1 MDAAMVSSVSS
12 PRHGSGGRRQTWR
25 SGAMREDDDEV
36 RDAEREMT
44 TRSVAQE
51 RDMATR
57 LAAQERGTATSSP
70 ASLHQVSLA
79 TNRVNSP
86 EWVYLLAL
94 VLSHSFLSAHSSLAF
109 AATRPAPAAFSRP
122 SASPLPRRHSA
133 ASPASSKPA
142 RILAMAAQQI
152 AEIVIF
158 SAGLLATLAEMRRD
172 TIATCFLCQLPV
184 PLPAIEKNCKGQP
197 LYFKFVAD
205 WGICE

>member
-12 PRHGSGGRRQTWR
+12 PRRGSGGRRRTWR
-25 SGAMREDDDEV
+25 SGAKREDDDEV

-79 TNRVNSP
+79 TNRVSSP

-94 VLSHSFLSAHSSLAF
+94 VLSSLIPLRPFLPCLCRNP
-109 AATRPAPAAFSRP
+109 TC
-122 SASPLPRRHSA
+122 PRRFFTSFGFSPSSSA
-133 ASPASSKPA
+133 LGSVAGELQA
-142 RILAMAAQQI
+142 RSDLGNGGAGLQQI

-172 TIATCFLCQLPV
+172 TIATCFL
-184 PLPAIEKNCKGQP
+184 
-197 LYFKFVAD
+197 
-205 WGICE
+205 

>member
-1 MDAAMVSSVSS
+1 MVSSVSS
-12 PRHGSGGRRQTWR
+12 PRRGSGGRRRTWR
-25 SGAMREDDDEV
+25 SGAKREDDDEV

-70 ASLHQVSLA
+70 VSLHQVSLA
-79 TNRVNSP
+79 TNRVSSP

-94 VLSHSFLSAHSSLAF
+94 VLSSLIPLRPFLPCLCRNP
-109 AATRPAPAAFSRP
+109 TC
-122 SASPLPRRHSA
+122 PRRFFTVA
-133 ASPASSKPA
+133 GELQA
-142 RILAMAAQQI
+142 RSDLGNGGAGLQQI

>member
-12 PRHGSGGRRQTWR
+12 PRRGSGGRRRTWR
-25 SGAMREDDDEV
+25 SGAKREDDDEV

-79 TNRVNSP
+79 TNRVSSP

-94 VLSHSFLSAHSSLAF
+94 VLSSLIPLRPFLPCLCRNP
-109 AATRPAPAAFSRP
+109 TC
-122 SASPLPRRHSA
+122 PRRFFTSFGFSPSSSA
-133 ASPASSKPA
+133 LGSIAGDSKPA
-142 RILAMAAQQI
+142 R
-152 AEIVIF
+152 
-158 SAGLLATLAEMRRD
+158 LLAWWSAADSRD
-172 TIATCFLCQLPV
+172 CDLFCWSASHSGRNETGHYCYLLPLSVAGNLLHGPVHHVLPLGATS
-184 PLPAIEKNCKGQP
+184 G
-197 LYFKFVAD
+197 D
-205 WGICE
+205 